1 MHVFCNVS
9 VPSTD
14 KLIRPGAK
22 DKLIRPAKS
31 DSSKK
36 SSVRS
41 SPLSRLLS
49 TRRSRDSPAAASQSN
64 SSKPPSGLPVVKESS
79 LPVVSPSSAKASTKL
94 PSVWESQ
101 GGEALTG
108 ANTNTSAGS
117 QAGEFAAVEAGAP
130 APLIVFDSNDSVD
143 GQFDPLAGQSSD
155 PGTGTDQSLMEAF
168 QSLTSEEPSNKTNS
182 THGDSEGFPGLDI
195 FGSVAF
201 TGQTS
206 GVSSAFTG
214 QTSGVSNAFTGQT
227 PGVSNA
233 FTGQTPGVSSA
244 FTGQTSGVSNVF
256 TGQTSGVSNAF
267 TGQTSGVSNVFTGQT
282 PGVSSV
288 NAPRESVTGIN
299 VSPNFSTQRM
309 PNSYSMSQPQ
319 QALHQRKPM
328 ATPASQM
335 GRAPTNPMTSQFSS
349 MIIQPGTYPTGMT
362 ASPAK
367 PGMSVDPSPILR
379 SPLRPPTP
387 GPQTQTPPF
396 SYSHQSLSSPL
407 SPSPRC
413 PAPTQ
418 WGVPAAQSSPG
429 SSTVS
434 SVFAARARDSG
445 AAVNNPANSS
455 KSQADL
461 LSDLIGVDFR
471 AGNQQKNK
479 PQKAGSLPRSQPK

>member
-36 SSVRS
+36 SSVRP

-79 LPVVSPSSAKASTKL
+79 LPVVSPSSVKASTKL

-101 GGEALTG
+101 GGESLTG

-117 QAGEFAAVEAGAP
+117 QAGEFAAAEAGAP

-168 QSLTSEEPSNKTNS
+168 QSLTSVEPSNKTSS

-206 GVSSAFTG
+206 GVSSA
-214 QTSGVSNAFTGQT
+214 
-227 PGVSNA
+227 
-233 FTGQTPGVSSA
+233 
-244 FTGQTSGVSNVF
+244 F

-418 WGVPAAQSSPG
+418 WAVPAAQSSPG

-434 SVFAARARDSG
+434 SVFAARARDSR
-445 AAVNNPANSS
+445 AAVNNPANSA

-471 AGNQQKNK
+471 AGNQQKK
-479 PQKAGSLPRSQPK
+479 QPQQAGSLPWSQPK

>member
-1 MHVFCNVS
+1 MFCNVS

-79 LPVVSPSSAKASTKL
+79 LPVVSPSSVKASTKL

-101 GGEALTG
+101 GGESLTG

-117 QAGEFAAVEAGAP
+117 QAGEFAAAEAGAP

-168 QSLTSEEPSNKTNS
+168 QSLTSVEPSNKTSS
-182 THGDSEGFPGLDI
+182 THGDSKGFPGLDI
-195 FGSVAF
+195 FGSVPF

-206 GVSSAFTG
+206 GVSS
-214 QTSGVSNAFTGQT
+214 AFTGQT

-244 FTGQTSGVSNVF
+244 FTGQTSGVSNAF

-267 TGQTSGVSNVFTGQT
+267 TGQTPGVFSAFTGQT

-299 VSPNFSTQRM
+299 VSPSFSTQRM
-309 PNSYSMSQPQ
+309 PNSYSISQPQ

-349 MIIQPGTYPTGMT
+349 MIIQPGAYPAGMT

-418 WGVPAAQSSPG
+418 WAVPAAQSSPG

-434 SVFAARARDSG
+434 SVFAARARDSR
-445 AAVNNPANSS
+445 AAVNNLANSA

-461 LSDLIGVDFR
+461 LSDLIGVDFG
-471 AGNQQKNK
+471 AGNQQQNQ
-479 PQKAGSLPRSQPK
+479 PQKAGSLPWSQPK